1 MKYTRIEKIKWKAPA
16 LEFVEGEMQIN
27 SFPQQRAWEELWE
40 AKVLQHILYVNIGK
54 IKGVIF
60 SLN

>member
-1 MKYTRIEKIKWKAPA
+1 MEI
-16 LEFVEGEMQIN
+16 G
-27 SFPQQRAWEELWE
+27 SFPQQRAWGELWE
-40 AKVLQHILYVNIGK
+40 AKVLEYILYVNIGK